1 MNKMM
6 NALILENFGDHEF
19 KRVELPIPQPE
30 AGQVLVRIHASGVNP
45 IDYKIRLGEAPYA
58 MPELPAVLGTDMA
71 GVVTAVGE
79 GVTHFN
85 VGDEVY
91 GLIGGVR
98 GLQGS
103 LAEYVV
109 ADADLI
115 ALKPRNISMRE
126 AAVLP
131 LTFLTAWEGL
141 VDHAKVQPG
150 QTVLVQGGAGGV
162 GYMVVQLAKALDANV
177 WATGRTADQSL
188 ISELGATPLDY
199 TTASSDDIIAASP
212 EGQGFNIV
220 YDTVGGPV
228 LEASLSM
235 TTHYGHITSC
245 AAFGNHHLASSSLR
259 CATVSGVFVL
269 MPMLTGNRRAHHG
282 DILKIATRLVEEGK
296 LRPIVDPRHFTLDQA
311 IEAHDAVQDR
321 SANIKVVIDVI

>member
-1 MNKMM
+1 
-6 NALILENFGDHEF
+6 
-19 KRVELPIPQPE
+19 
-30 AGQVLVRIHASGVNP
+30 
-45 IDYKIRLGEAPYA
+45 
-58 MPELPAVLGTDMA
+58 
-71 GVVTAVGE
+71 
-79 GVTHFN
+79 
-85 VGDEVY
+85 
-91 GLIGGVR
+91 
-98 GLQGS
+98 
-103 LAEYVV
+103 
-109 ADADLI
+109 
-115 ALKPRNISMRE
+115 MRE

-245 AAFGNHHLASSSLR
+245 AAFGNHNLASSSLR
-259 CATVSGVFVL
+259 CATLSGVFVL
-269 MPMLTGNRRAHHG
+269 LPMLTGNRRSHHG
-282 DILKIATRLVEEGK
+282 DVLKIATRLVEEGK
-296 LRPIVDPRHFTLDQA
+296 LRPIVDPRYFTLDQA

>member
-1 MNKMM
+1 
-6 NALILENFGDHEF
+6 
-19 KRVELPIPQPE
+19 
-30 AGQVLVRIHASGVNP
+30 
-45 IDYKIRLGEAPYA
+45 

-71 GVVTAVGE
+71 GVVTAIGE

-98 GLQGS
+98 NLQGS
-103 LAEYVV
+103 LAEYIV

-141 VDHAKVQPG
+141 VDNAKVQPG

-245 AAFGNHHLASSSLR
+245 AAFGNHNLASSSLR
-259 CATVSGVFVL
+259 CATLSGVFVL
-269 MPMLTGNRRAHHG
+269 LPMLTGNRRSHHG
-282 DILKIATRLVEEGK
+282 DVLKIATRLVEEGK
-296 LRPIVDPRHFTLDQA
+296 LCPIVDPRHFTLDQA

>member
-1 MNKMM
+1 
-6 NALILENFGDHEF
+6 
-19 KRVELPIPQPE
+19 
-30 AGQVLVRIHASGVNP
+30 
-45 IDYKIRLGEAPYA
+45 

-141 VDHAKVQPG
+141 VDNAKVQPG

-177 WATGRTADQSL
+177 WATGRT
-188 ISELGATPLDY
+188 G
-199 TTASSDDIIAASP
+199 
-212 EGQGFNIV
+212 
-220 YDTVGGPV
+220 
-228 LEASLSM
+228 
-235 TTHYGHITSC
+235 
-245 AAFGNHHLASSSLR
+245 
-259 CATVSGVFVL
+259 
-269 MPMLTGNRRAHHG
+269 
-282 DILKIATRLVEEGK
+282 
-296 LRPIVDPRHFTLDQA
+296 
-311 IEAHDAVQDR
+311 
-321 SANIKVVIDVI
+321 